1 MLPTP
6 TAAEFD
12 PALLTLLV
20 CPRHRLP
27 LTQHDSSL
35 VCQRGDRYAIIEGIP
50 ILLLSEA
57 AQTHIEGARSLEV
70 ASQGS
75 AAVLPQFDIAP
86 GAIDPFVQKAIGA
99 TNGSLY
105 QHLVGNM
112 KEYPIPHLRLPPGDG
127 KLFLEIGCSWGRW
140 CIAAARQG
148 YRPVGVDPSL
158 KGIRAARRVAAQLGI
173 QAHYIVADGRHLP
186 FADGTFSQAFSYSV
200 LQHISRDQ
208 VRSTLAEINRVLLPG
223 GESFVQ
229 MPNTFG
235 IRCLYHQLR
244 RRFREAHGFEVRY
257 WTPRQLRSTFANTVG
272 PTRISVDGFFSLN
285 AQFSDLR
292 FLPWKYQALVR
303 LSELLRRASLKVSPL
318 ACVADSLYASSVKD
332 EPRNQPAVDSLRSIT
347 LSSPLQSTS
356 PLPEVVPHERAS

>member
-1 MLPTP
+1 MAPTP
-6 TAAEFD
+6 TTAEFD
-12 PALLTLLV
+12 SSLLPLLV

-27 LTQHDSSL
+27 LAHQNSNL
-35 VCQRGDRYAIIEGIP
+35 VCPDGDSYAIIEGIP

-57 AQTHIEGARSLEV
+57 TQTHIEGTRSLAV
-70 ASQGS
+70 AGQGS
-75 AAVLPQFDIAP
+75 AASLPQFNVAP
-86 GAIDPFVQKAIGA
+86 GDIDPFVQKSIGA

-112 KEYPIPHLRLPPGDG
+112 KEYPIPHLRLPPGEG

-158 KGIRAARRVAAQLGI
+158 KGIRAASRVAAQLGI

-186 FADGTFSQAFSYSV
+186 FADETFSQAFSYSV
-200 LQHISRDQ
+200 LQHISRDE
-208 VRSTLAEINRVLLPG
+208 VRATLGEIHRVLQAG

-244 RRFREAHGFEVRY
+244 RGFREARDFEVRY
-257 WTPRQLRSTFANTVG
+257 WTPRQLRTTFAAAIGTSSL
-272 PTRISVDGFFSLN
+272 SVDGFFSLN
-285 AQFSDLR
+285 AQPSDLR
-292 FLPWKYQALVR
+292 FLLRKYQALVR
-303 LSELLRRASLKVSPL
+303 LSELLRRASRKISPL
-318 ACVADSLYASSVKD
+318 GYFADSLYLSSVKPLTKD
-332 EPRNQPAVDSLRSIT
+332 RPASDSPHPIT
-347 LSSPLQSTS
+347 LSSSSESTS
-356 PLPEVVPHERAS
+356 PLLEVAPHDRAS